1 MRPFVTLAA
10 LALIAV
16 VLAYVRL
23 AMRVESLEAQLGK
36 RSVVAQAAAPARIL
50 VPPPVIPR
58 ADLSELEKSTVAL
71 FSTRSKSVVH
81 ITTVTLQQDIFRLNA
96 LEVPQGM
103 GSGFVWDTAGHVVTN
118 YHVIRDAHVARVTLP
133 DHSVWE
139 AKLVGKSQRNDIAVL
154 RIEAPNADLS
164 PIVVGSSHDLAVGQ
178 QVYAIGSPFG
188 LDYTL
193 STGVISGLGR
203 EIEGLMGLP
212 IHGAIQT
219 DAAINPGNSGG
230 PLLDSSGRLI
240 GMNTS
245 ILSPSGASAGIGFA
259 VPVETIARA
268 VPELIQYGSEVR
280 PTLGVQFA
288 ADALTRRFGMTGALV
303 LAVVPDSP
311 AARANMRPT
320 RQDPKTGRIALGD
333 IIGSIDDKLINSN
346 SDLYLAL
353 ENYKAGDRVKL
364 GITRDGQPLELELE
378 LASNVAP

>member
-23 AMRVESLEAQLGK
+23 AMRVEGLEAQLRK
-36 RSVVAQAAAPARIL
+36 QATPAAAAPARIL

-58 ADLSELEKSTVAL
+58 AELSDLEKSTIAL
-71 FSTRSKSVVH
+71 FSSRSKSVVH

-103 GSGFVWDTAGHVVTN
+103 GSGFVWDTAGHIVTN
-118 YHVIRDAHVARVTLP
+118 YHVIRDAHAARVTLP

-139 AKLVGKSQRNDIAVL
+139 AKLVGKSPRNDIAVL
-154 RIEAPNADLS
+154 RIEAPNAELS

-178 QVYAIGSPFG
+178 QVFAIGSPFG

-259 VPVETIARA
+259 VPIETIARA
-268 VPELIQYGSEVR
+268 VPELIQYGGEVR

-320 RQDPKTGRIALGD
+320 RQDPKTGRVSLGD
-333 IIGSIDDKLINSN
+333 IIGSIDDKLVNSN

-353 ENYKAGDRVKL
+353 EAYKAGDRVKL
-364 GITRDGQPLELELE
+364 GITRDGQPLELQLE
-378 LASNVAP
+378 LASNVNP